1 MKCSIIRTEKICT
14 GHRLHS
20 PFLTDEENK
29 KVYGKCNHPNGH
41 GHNYT
46 IQAVI
51 EGEIIKETGMVMNLV
66 DLKQAMWKV
75 LSQLDHKNVDKDVEY
90 FKNFPSTAENI
101 ARWIFTQLS
110 QELPPGS
117 YRLKKIILDETDK
130 NRVEIYE

>member
-1 MKCSIIRTEKICT
+1 
-14 GHRLHS
+14 
-20 PFLTDEENK
+20 
-29 KVYGKCNHPNGH
+29 
-41 GHNYT
+41 
-46 IQAVI
+46 
-51 EGEIIKETGMVMNLV
+51 MNLV

-101 ARWIFTQLS
+101 ARWIFTELS